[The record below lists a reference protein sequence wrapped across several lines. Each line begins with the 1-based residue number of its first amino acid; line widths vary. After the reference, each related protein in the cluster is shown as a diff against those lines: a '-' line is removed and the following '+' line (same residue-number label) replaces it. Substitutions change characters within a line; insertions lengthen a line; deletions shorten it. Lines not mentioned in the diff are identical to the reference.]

1 MKHREGMHNFLTTD
15 IYGLTSEEHSRG
27 RSNIETM
34 QQLLLAGVK
43 VIQYR
48 EKDKKAFAMYQECLS
63 MREMA
68 RKAGATFIINDY
80 IDLAIAVSAD
90 GVHIGQDDLPPAVVR
105 ELVGEKMIIGLSTH
119 LPEQAQ
125 AAAKSGVVDY
135 IGVGPVFATQ
145 TKKDVCSPVGVSYLE
160 YVAHNIALP
169 FVAIGGIKEHNI
181 SEVQSRGAR
190 IFALVTELVGADDIP
205 GKVQA
210 IRRRLA
216 NGCQ

>member
-1 MKHREGMHNFLTTD
+1 
-15 IYGLTSEEHSRG
+15 
-27 RSNIETM
+27 
-34 QQLLLAGVK
+34 
-43 VIQYR
+43 
-48 EKDKKAFAMYQECLS
+48 

-119 LPEQAQ
+119 LPEQAK

-145 TKKDVCSPVGVSYLE
+145 TKKDVCSPVGFSYLE
-160 YVAHNIALP
+160 YVARNIALP

-181 SEVQSRGAR
+181 IKVQSRGAR
-190 IFALVTELVGADDIP
+190 IFALVTELVGTADIP
-205 GKVQA
+205 AKVQA
-210 IRRRLA
+210 IRKRLA
-216 NGCQ
+216 DGCQ